1 MKRWHV
7 VQTRFRGEHLALA
20 NLRRQGFEAYLPRY
34 LKRRRHARRTQ
45 WLPAPLF
52 PGYMFVRLDI
62 EAMPWRP
69 VLSTIGVRSLIR
81 HGEVPTPLPPGIVED
96 IMAREDDA
104 GLVVMNDGGDA
115 FRGDA
120 FRKGDAV
127 EVMSGAFRDRVGL
140 FDCADADK
148 RVVILLDLL
157 GRQTRVHIPVE
168 AIRARA

>member
-7 VQTRFRGEHLALA
+7 VQTRFRGEHLALV

-34 LKRRRHARRTQ
+34 LKRRRHARRTE

-52 PGYMFVRLDI
+52 PGYMFVRLDF
-62 EAMPWRP
+62 ETTPWRP
-69 VLSTIGVRSLIR
+69 ILSTFGVRSLICY
-81 HGEVPTPLPPGIVED
+81 GEAPAPLPPGIVED

-104 GLVVMNDGGDA
+104 GLVAMNDGVKN
-115 FRGDA
+115 

-127 EVMSGAFRDRVGL
+127 RVMSGAFRDRVGL

-157 GRQTRVHIPVE
+157 GRQTRVHIPTE

>member
-1 MKRWHV
+1 MKRWRV
-7 VQTRFRGEHLALA
+7 VQTRFRGERLALA

-34 LKRRRHARRTQ
+34 LKRRRHARRTE

-69 VLSTIGVRSLIR
+69 VLSTIGVRSLICY
-81 HGEVPTPLPPGIVED
+81 GELPAPLPPGIVED

-115 FRGDA
+115 FR
-120 FRKGDAV
+120 KGDAV
-127 EVMSGAFRDRVGL
+127 EVMSGAFRDRTGL

-157 GRQTRVHIPVE
+157 GRQTRVHIPAE